1 MAGLHNNKVV
11 APICYQGT
19 MDSALFNFW
28 LSNFLLPEIGKGK
41 TVIIDNAAFQKS
53 QETETII
60 KDAGCELIFL
70 PPYSPDFNPIEKF
83 SANLKK
89 FIRNTIRQFDKLQ
102 DAIDNAFQRIV

>member
-41 TVIIDNAAFQKS
+41 TVIMDNAAFHKS

-70 PPYSPDFNPIEKF
+70 PPYPPYFNQYEYI
-83 SANLKK
+83 STNLKK

>member
-11 APICYQGT
+11 APICYQWT
-19 MDSALFNFW
+19 KDSALFNFW

-41 TVIIDNAAFQKS
+41 TVIIDNAAFHKS

-70 PPYSPDFNPIEKF
+70 PPYSPDFNPIAKF
-83 SANLKK
+83 WANLKK